1 MTTMTEAILQATGLV
16 AGYVEDILILNGI
29 SVKAWP
35 GKIACVLGP
44 NGTGKSTLLKAIF
57 GFLPPIRGS
66 IRFKGRELRGTAPR
80 AMLSQGICYLPQH
93 PSIFPFHS
101 VEVNLR
107 LGLWRSGLSNAQIT
121 ERVARAFTQFPI
133 LAEKRRQPA
142 GQLSGGQQRQ
152 LEMARSLLL
161 DPDVYLIDEPTA
173 GVEPKTSAEIYRRIR
188 ALAQD
193 HGKAV
198 LLVDQDIRRALE
210 ISDYVYVVR
219 MGAILEEGARTDFGD
234 DTQALVRRWIQA
246 GGESQEQ
253 DLATGE

>member
-1 MTTMTEAILQATGLV
+1 MTTSPAVLEASGLV

-35 GKIACVLGP
+35 GRIACVLGP

-57 GFLPPIRGS
+57 GFLPPLHGS
-66 IRFKGRELRGTAPR
+66 VRFKGQELLGTPPR
-80 AMLSQGICYLPQH
+80 AMLAQGICYLPQQ

-107 LGLWRSGLSNAQIT
+107 LGLWCSGFSHVQIA
-121 ERVARAFTQFPI
+121 ERVARALAQFPV

-173 GVEPKTSAEIYRRIR
+173 GVDLKTSAEIYRRIQ
-188 ALAQD
+188 ALARE

-210 ISDYVYVVR
+210 IADYVYVVR
-219 MGAILEEGARTDFGD
+219 TGMVVEEGARTDFGG
-234 DTQALVRRWIQA
+234 DTQALVARWLHA
-246 GGESQEQ
+246 GSE
-253 DLATGE
+253 A